1 MVSFIGNAI
10 KSISQSPSLQEV
22 VGGLF
27 FAGIAG
33 FFALAVILFL
43 GGYFIYLGLVW
54 SKIGKNV
61 NYDKTYLAW
70 IPFARTSLILEIG
83 GFHWALVFLYLVPI
97 LGWGALFVLRMIAT
111 WRVFEELHYPG
122 PLALIPLT
130 DVFLRGIGG
139 IAHLVILGF
148 VAWRK
153 PIGSLGLKK

>member
-10 KSISQSPSLQEV
+10 KTISQSPTFEEV
-22 VGGLF
+22 IAGLF

-33 FFALAVILFL
+33 FFALAVILFFA
-43 GGYFIYLGLVW
+43 GYFIYLGLVW

-61 NYDKTYLAW
+61 GYDKTFLAW
-70 IPFARTSLILEIG
+70 IPFARTALILEVG

-111 WRVFEELHYPG
+111 WRVFEKLQYPG
-122 PLALIPLT
+122 ALALIPLT
-130 DVFLRGIGG
+130 DLFLRGIGG
-139 IAHLVILGF
+139 IAHLVVLGF

-153 PIGSLGLKK
+153 PIGNLGPRK